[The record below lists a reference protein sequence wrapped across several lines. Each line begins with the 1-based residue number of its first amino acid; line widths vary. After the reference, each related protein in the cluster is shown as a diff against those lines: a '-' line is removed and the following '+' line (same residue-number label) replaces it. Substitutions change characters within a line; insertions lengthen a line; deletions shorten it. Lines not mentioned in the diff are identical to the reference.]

1 MLLPFF
7 YCIIVLRCLVTAT
20 KKLKGNLK
28 MNITKSSKLLSAL
41 RKGEELTAAQISQ
54 RFGIKNPTATVSD
67 LRYSGFAIYANQHKD
82 TKGRQTTKY
91 RLGTPSRE
99 VVAAGYKALAMGLV

>member
-1 MLLPFF
+1 LFS
-7 YCIIVLRCLVTAT
+7 YSDE
-20 KKLKGNLK
+20 KLKGNLK
-28 MNITKSSKLLSAL
+28 MNVTKSSKLLSAL

>member
-1 MLLPFF
+1 MFS
-7 YCIIVLRCLVTAT
+7 YSDE
-20 KKLKGNLK
+20 LKGNLK

-67 LRYSGFAIYANQHKD
+67 LRYSGFAIYANQHTD
-82 TKGRQTTKY
+82 TKGRQSTKY

-99 VVAAGYKALAMGLV
+99 VVAAGYKALAMGLI